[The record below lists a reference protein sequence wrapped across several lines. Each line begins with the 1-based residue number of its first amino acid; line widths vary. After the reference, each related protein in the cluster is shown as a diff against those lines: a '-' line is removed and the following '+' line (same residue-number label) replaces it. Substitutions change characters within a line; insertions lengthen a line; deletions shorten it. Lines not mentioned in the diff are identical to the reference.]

1 MINMIFVKEE
11 LLTSE
16 EQQHLETDDEPNEVV
31 KR

>member
-16 EQQHLETDDEPNEVV
+16 EQQHLETGDGPNEVV